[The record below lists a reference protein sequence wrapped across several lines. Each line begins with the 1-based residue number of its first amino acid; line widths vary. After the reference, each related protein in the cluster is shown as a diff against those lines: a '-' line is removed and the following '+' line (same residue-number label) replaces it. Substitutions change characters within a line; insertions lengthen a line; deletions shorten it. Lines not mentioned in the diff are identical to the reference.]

1 MDTKKPMKILNF
13 PVRTGTPPPVR
24 RSIASIEDL
33 LEECRGRQ
41 VSLRQ
46 DGRRLRESLARLSLL
61 TEDVIRGS
69 ERLRHALD
77 RLRACQAGPRPA
89 GPRD

>member
-1 MDTKKPMKILNF
+1 MDAKKPMKILNF
-13 PVRTGTPPPVR
+13 PVRPRTPPPVR
-24 RSIASIEDL
+24 RSIASIENL

-46 DGRRLRESLARLSLL
+46 EGRRLRESLERLSLL
-61 TEDVIRGS
+61 TGEVIRGS
-69 ERLRHALD
+69 ERLRHAIG
-77 RLRACQAGPRPA
+77 RLRAFQAGARTE

>member
-1 MDTKKPMKILNF
+1 MDAKKPMKILNF
-13 PVRTGTPPPVR
+13 PVRPRTPPPVR
-24 RSIASIEDL
+24 RSIASIENL

-46 DGRRLRESLARLSLL
+46 DGRRLRESLERLSLL

-69 ERLRHALD
+69 ERLRQALG
-77 RLRACQAGPRPA
+77 RLRACRTGARTE

>member
-1 MDTKKPMKILNF
+1 MDAKKPMKILNF
-13 PVRTGTPPPVR
+13 PVRPRTPPPVR
-24 RSIASIEDL
+24 RSLASIENL

-46 DGRRLRESLARLSLL
+46 EGRRLRESLDRLSLL

-69 ERLRHALD
+69 ERLRQALG
-77 RLRACQAGPRPA
+77 RLRAFQAGARPE